1 MGYRSLLTLFFAV
14 SACAQQLT
22 VIGAPEHTK
31 VFTADDLS
39 KLPRTMITVQ
49 EHGHE
54 RKFEGVLLHDI
65 LQAAGAPLG
74 DRLKGPN
81 TPAYVYFTARD
92 GYHATLA
99 LAEVEPAFQ
108 DNRILVADTESRA
121 PLGPDQG
128 PFQLVVPE
136 DKKPARWIR
145 MLERIEVRIPDPA
158 GH

>member
-1 MGYRSLLTLFFAV
+1 MAYRLLFVLLCGVA
-14 SACAQQLT
+14 AWAQQLT
-22 VIGAPEHTK
+22 VVGAPDHSK

-81 TPAYVYFTARD
+81 TPAYVYFTAKD

-99 LAEVEPAFQ
+99 LAEIEPAFQ

-121 PLGPDQG
+121 PLGPDSG
-128 PFQLVVPE
+128 PFQLIVPE

-145 MLERIEVRIPDPA
+145 MLVRIEVRIPDA
-158 GH
+158 GGH

>member
-1 MGYRSLLTLFFAV
+1 MGYKCLLLLLCGA
-14 SACAQQLT
+14 SAWAQQLT
-22 VIGAPEHTK
+22 VVGAPDHSK
-31 VFTADDLS
+31 IFTTDDLA
-39 KLPRTMITVQ
+39 KMPRTMITVQ

-54 RKFEGVLLHDI
+54 RKFEGVLLHDL

-74 DRLKGPN
+74 DRLKGAN
-81 TPAYVYFTARD
+81 TPAYVYFTAKD

-108 DNRILVADTESRA
+108 DNRILVADTESRT

-128 PFQLVVPE
+128 PFQLIVPE

>member
-1 MGYRSLLTLFFAV
+1 MDYKCVLILACGV
-14 SACAQQLT
+14 SAWAQQLT
-22 VIGAPEHTK
+22 VVGAPEHSK
-31 VFTADDLS
+31 VFTAEDLG

-49 EHGHE
+49 EHGRE
-54 RKFEGVLLHDI
+54 RKYEGVLLHDV

-74 DRLKGPN
+74 DPLKGPN
-81 TPAYVYFTARD
+81 TPANIYFTAKD

-108 DNRILVADTESRA
+108 DNRILIADTENGT

-145 MLERIEVRIPDPA
+145 MLERIEVRIPDPGA
-158 GH
+158 H